1 MQCCPPKGLIIRGK
15 PLGFL
20 ADEAAVLFLGVACE
34 LVEYPT
40 PTACHTSQW
49 SVSRLRQVAQPPDR
63 DPQVKILAD
72 WLVNQRF
79 GPSMTPQHRQLLD
92 EQIPGWDET
101 FRDAWERKAEEAAGF
116 RLRPASFPRRPQG
129 NRSCALRPGG

>member
-1 MQCCPPKGLIIRGK
+1 LQTSRPTLSNASGGRQKVDKQLQDTSSRESPYVRALRLKTGNRGIARTSLVRRVVFPPGL
-15 PLGFL
+15 
-20 ADEAAVLFLGVACE
+20 VGVACE

-79 GPSMTPQHRQLLD
+79 G
-92 EQIPGWDET
+92 
-101 FRDAWERKAEEAAGF
+101 
-116 RLRPASFPRRPQG
+116 RP
-129 NRSCALRPGG
+129 